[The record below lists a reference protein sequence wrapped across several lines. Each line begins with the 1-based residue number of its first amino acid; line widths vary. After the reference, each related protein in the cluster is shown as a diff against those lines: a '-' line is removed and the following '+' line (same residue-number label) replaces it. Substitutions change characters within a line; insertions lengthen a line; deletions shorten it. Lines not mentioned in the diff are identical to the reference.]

1 MIAAVGF
8 GDRCGGEGQI
18 ARQLTYWQG
27 GTAAHDLAGSMTPC
41 ILLAL
46 AQSAPARLGGK
57 ITLRTGAGSL
67 TFRSIA
73 DKMGEIPIEGERG
86 DEYSLGER

>member
-1 MIAAVGF
+1 MPGSLPIGRAA
-8 GDRCGGEGQI
+8 RLLSI
-18 ARQLTYWQG
+18 WQD
-27 GTAAHDLAGSMTPC
+27 APC